1 MKKVLFAINHKQT
14 EAALTERLQQFEII
28 PTGAVTYRE
37 AIAASLSESPADI
50 LVFRENLKGSTN
62 VFELMKEL
70 RINYSRI
77 SSWGNWPVWASM
89 ISLQVTAFRCRIWWI
104 LLLIPG
110 TSPMWQNI
118 SRSRLWMT
126 CFPTRRHPPLR
137 LLWRRSRK
145 RAYLQV

>member
-70 RINYSRI
+70 RINY
-77 SSWGNWPVWASM
+77 
-89 ISLQVTAFRCRIWWI
+89 
-104 LLLIPG
+104 
-110 TSPMWQNI
+110 
-118 SRSRLWMT
+118 
-126 CFPTRRHPPLR
+126 
-137 LLWRRSRK
+137 
-145 RAYLQV
+145 